1 MLSGATLFQLG
12 PGQAD
17 VKRVKIT
24 ISGRII
30 HMVHR
35 TFEIVVADDEHVQL
49 CDTETVSDLADNAG
63 AIWQITEQGEVYADE
78 HTIDSV
84 TDAEGS
90 SRATL
95 DISDPRIARICSLF
109 GIDPNQHDP
118 RLGDEPPVSV

>member
-1 MLSGATLFQLG
+1 LG
-12 PGQAD
+12 QD
-17 VKRVKIT
+17 RQTVKRVKIT

-30 HMVHR
+30 HMAHR
-35 TFEIVVADDEHVQL
+35 TFEIEVADDENVQL
-49 CDTETVSDLADNAG
+49 YDTNTVSDLADNAR
-63 AIWQITEQGEVYADE
+63 AIWQINEKGEVYADE

-84 TDAEGS
+84 TDAEEG